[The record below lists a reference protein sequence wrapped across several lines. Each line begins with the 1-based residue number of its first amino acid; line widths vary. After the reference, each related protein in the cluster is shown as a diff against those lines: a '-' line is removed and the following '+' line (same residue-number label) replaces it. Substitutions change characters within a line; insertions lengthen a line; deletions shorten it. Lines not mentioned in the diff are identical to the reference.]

1 MKNLVF
7 FQFLIFWRPFLF
19 FLSDLWL
26 FFLVLFVSVL
36 GSGLHLCSSNLGMD
50 DSCDIF
56 DDHLYFWID
65 SDDFLVSANA
75 FQKSLE

>member
-1 MKNLVF
+1 
-7 FQFLIFWRPFLF
+7 
-19 FLSDLWL
+19 
-26 FFLVLFVSVL
+26 
-36 GSGLHLCSSNLGMD
+36 MD